1 MSTDFYGVP
10 LSRTDQ
16 SRILT
21 ARKWLR
27 RAAISVLVVLSVLGT
42 LAFYR
47 SYLDPPSIDVEAI
60 AQRTNN
66 EHDQIGGF
74 AAEFVGLWLT
84 ATADDAA
91 AITEYV
97 DTRTAGPPTAHKT
110 AAASQAATRPVAVI
124 YTGTVGQVDMFSAT
138 VTALERQIPSA
149 APRRSYYRVP
159 VSVWRQQTKIMGW
172 PVPVN
177 GPGPGV
183 HVKPGFPVTVEQGA
197 PLYRLVSDFV
207 STYLTKTTGLDRYV
221 VAGADI
227 WPVGG
232 YSSAGLTS
240 LRLAGD
246 PPEKPAPGQAIAALA
261 GVQAKTS
268 QQVPLPMTMPLTL
281 ENNNG
286 TWMISALDLTPTL
299 STDPPE
305 PINLDK

>member
-1 MSTDFYGVP
+1 MSTDFYGVT
-10 LSRTDQ
+10 LSRTNR

-27 RAAISVLVVLSVLGT
+27 RSTISVLAVLTVLGT

-47 SYLDPPSIDVEAI
+47 SYLNPPSIDVEAI
-60 AQRTNN
+60 AQRTDNG
-66 EHDQIGGF
+66 HDQIGGF
-74 AAEFVGLWLT
+74 AADFVNLWLT
-84 ATADDAA
+84 ATADDTAA
-91 AITEYV
+91 LTEYV
-97 DTRTAGPPTAHKT
+97 DTKTLGVPAARKT
-110 AAASQAATRPVAVI
+110 AAASQATTRPVAVI
-124 YTGTVGQVDMFSAT
+124 YTGTVGEVEMFCAT
-138 VTALERQIPSA
+138 VSALERQLPSA
-149 APRRSYYRVP
+149 VPRRRYYRVP

-183 HVKPGFPVTVEQGA
+183 HVKLDFPVTVDQGA

-232 YSSAGLTS
+232 YSSARLTS
-240 LRLAGD
+240 LQLSSALPDKPDAGLT
-246 PPEKPAPGQAIAALA
+246 IRALA
-261 GVQAKTS
+261 VVHAATS

-286 TWMISALDLTPTL
+286 TWMISALDLTPTV
-299 STDPPE
+299 SADPPE
-305 PINLDK
+305 PVSGDK